1 MMGLHPITAGHGYTY
16 LTRQVAASDGPAVA
30 GGGIGAYYA
39 EAVSHR
45 PLARRRPRTLGIASG
60 AAVSEAQMVA
70 LFGEGRHP
78 DAAAIA
84 AAVTASSARTAPTRS
99 WSRGR
104 WRRRLGWGGRSC

>member
-1 MMGLHPITAGHGYTY
+1 MGLHPITAGHGYTY
-16 LTRQVAASDGPAVA
+16 LTRQVAVGDGPAVT

-39 EAVSHR
+39 EAGESPGR
-45 PLARRRPRTLGIASG
+45 WLGSGLASLGLAAG

-84 AAVTASSARTAPTRS
+84 AAVTAELGADG
-99 WSRGR
+99 RGR
-104 WRRRLGWGGRSC
+104 C